1 MKRGEWLAVVVLA
14 AGLRLVGLDHGLPH
28 RFVPDT
34 HMVRGALGMAKTK
47 DLAPPAGTFTSYPYL
62 MPYLLLPGYAALYGV
77 GRMTGEYASAADFGD
92 KVTDDPTP
100 LYLIAHAWILA
111 LGVLGVVFAHR
122 LARRVLGERE
132 ALVVAYLV
140 ATSFLLVH
148 LGKSARPWVPMVT
161 FVLIAAERA
170 VAYAQDPTRKRALWL
185 GLATG
190 LAGAVHQAGML
201 AVLLPAGAILGR
213 ARKDGVASVFT
224 RGALAALAFGVT
236 VVLLG
241 HPYVL
246 RGSETSVGVSEAA
259 EKDAETVNFG
269 GQGVALDAFGFD
281 RVRETAVGF
290 AGAEPA
296 LLVLAALGLA
306 AGWRRLRE
314 RGVGLA
320 LGVYPAAVLVLFLFY
335 SGTHTRYLVTAVP
348 FLALLG
354 AVAVTRLWTSAAG
367 RVLACVLLAMPL
379 VGVLRLDWLMT
390 REDTRVE
397 FLRTVASN
405 VPAGARVAVEG
416 YGPPLRYSADALT
429 LLSGPWQWTSRAEQ
443 REAAG
448 LAPMTPD
455 RPGYAVVPLE
465 RFYQFASVWPRQWWE
480 WKAEG
485 DPERPIESFLDE
497 HAIRHLVMVD
507 RAPGGPRNSALDDVV
522 LRRGEKLAEL
532 APFDVAPAAEA
543 RLPMDPDVA
552 WRALWSVDRT
562 GPKLTL
568 WRLRD
573 R

>member
-1 MKRGEWLAVVVLA
+1 MKSGGWLAVVVLA
-14 AGLRLVGLDHGLPH
+14 VGVRLIGLDHGLPH

-34 HMVRGALGMAKTK
+34 HMVRGALGMAKSK

-62 MPYLLLPGYAALYGV
+62 MPYLLLPCYAALYGV
-77 GRMTGEYASAADFGD
+77 GRVTGEYANAADFGD

-111 LGVLGVVFAHR
+111 LGVLGVVLAVR
-122 LARRVLGERE
+122 LARRVLGDRD
-132 ALVVAYLV
+132 ALVVGYLV

-161 FVLIAAERA
+161 FVLLAAERA
-170 VAYAQDPTRKRALWL
+170 VAYAQDPSRKRAVWL
-185 GLATG
+185 GIATG

-213 ARKDGVASVFT
+213 ARKDGVGSVFT
-224 RGALAALAFGVT
+224 RGALAAAAFGVT

-241 HPYVL
+241 HPYLL
-246 RGSETSVGVSEAA
+246 RGSDARVGVSEAA

-296 LLVLAALGLA
+296 LLVLAALGLV

-314 RGVGLA
+314 RGVAFA
-320 LGVYPAAVLVLFLFY
+320 LLLYPAAVLVLFLFY

-348 FLALLG
+348 FLALLA
-354 AVAVTRLWTSAAG
+354 AVAVRRLWTTVPG
-367 RVLACVLLAMPL
+367 RVLACALLAAPL

-397 FLRTVASN
+397 FLRTVAQH
-405 VPAGARVAVEG
+405 VPAESRIAVEG
-416 YGPPLRYSADALT
+416 YGPPLRFSADALT
-429 LLSGPWQWTSRAEQ
+429 LLSGPWQWASRAEQ

-448 LAPMTPD
+448 LAPRTAD
-455 RPGYAVVPLE
+455 RPPYAVVPLE

-480 WKAEG
+480 WKTPG
-485 DPERPIESFLDE
+485 DPEKPIESFLDE
-497 HAIRHLVMVD
+497 NAIRHVVMVD
-507 RAPGGPRNSALDDVV
+507 RAPGAPRNSALDDVMA
-522 LRRGEKLAEL
+522 RRGEKLAEL
-532 APFDVAPAAEA
+532 TPDRDERAFEA

-552 WRALWSVDRT
+552 WRAIWSVERT